1 MINLETGKTVIELT
15 EAEID
20 MVMKA
25 LDCSITI
32 IDDVIRDERF
42 MRLSDSATETKMRYE
57 NLRDT
62 IEKQR
67 EESK

>member
-20 MVMKA
+20 MVLKA
-25 LDCSITI
+25 LDCSITT

>member
-20 MVMKA
+20 MVLKA
-25 LDCSITI
+25 LDCSITT

-42 MRLSDSATETKMRYE
+42 MRLSDSATEIKMRYE

-62 IEKQR
+62 IGKQR